1 MLRQGKVYIVT
12 ALLSAA
18 LLTTM
23 MLSGWFRHGREVLI
37 DFMYTKRDAPSHT
50 LIVEIDEQ
58 TITSIGQ
65 WPLPRS
71 IYGDLVTKIAKN
83 GAAVIAIDINFKERS
98 QNPGD
103 DDTFGQ
109 AIKNS
114 KTPIVL
120 TAEIQP
126 DGSIS
131 HPISPLGG
139 ITAEGFPN
147 IFTSS
152 DGEVRST
159 RLTIQDFPSLALAV
173 SRLYSQHSYQNLII
187 PDMPIRI
194 AYPGPNR
201 TYPFVSASEVL
212 ADKIPASFFKDRII
226 FIGATAKDL
235 QDYHK
240 TPVGIMSGVEI
251 QAAITTTIVDDAI
264 YKNLQTVSL
273 ILTIIFALGVG
284 FLVMAIKRPLFFAAI
299 IIALVVLYSLSV
311 FIAFDMGYIVDLFYP
326 NLGFIFTGALVLSVQ
341 YSATEKEKKFIQDT
355 FSRYLAPEVIK
366 ELISNPEA
374 IKLGGKKERLTIL
387 FSDIRN
393 FTTVSETMQPEQLT
407 RFLNAYLSRM
417 TRVIFE
423 HEGVIDKYI
432 GDAIM
437 AFWGAPLPNLQ
448 HAQDAIVSALEMIE
462 TLHEF
467 NAQNE
472 EISLPAI
479 NIGIGVNTGEVTV
492 GNMGSE
498 KRFDY
503 TVMGDSVNLAS
514 RLEGLTKIYRV
525 NIIIGEQTYKEI
537 KASDFLIRELDR
549 VQVKG
554 KKNAVTIYE
563 VVPTHSKERV
573 QKIFEHFNRGRNYYY
588 RGEWQKALTTFSAIL
603 AEVEDDGPTK
613 LLEERCEQ
621 FLREP
626 PAQWDGV
633 YELTYK

>member
-58 TITSIGQ
+58 TITDIGQ

-71 IYGDLVTKIAKN
+71 IYGDLITKIAKN

-98 QNPGD
+98 QNPSD

-109 AIKNS
+109 VIKNS

-139 ITAEGFPN
+139 IAAEGFPN

-152 DGEVRST
+152 DGEVRSA

-173 SRLYSQHSYQNLII
+173 SRLYSQQSYQSLII
-187 PDMPIRI
+187 PDQPIRI

-251 QAAITTTIVDDAI
+251 QAAITTTIIDDVT

-273 ILTIIFALGVG
+273 ILTIIFALGAS
-284 FLVMAIKRPLFFAAI
+284 FLVMVIKRPLFFAAVI
-299 IIALVVLYSLSV
+299 MALVISYSILV
-311 FIAFDMGYIVDLFYP
+311 FIAFDAGYIVDLFYP

-366 ELISNPEA
+366 ELINNPEA

-417 TRVIFE
+417 TRVVFE

-437 AFWGAPLPNLQ
+437 AFWGAPLLNSQ
-448 HAQDAIVSALEMIE
+448 HAQDAIVSALEMID
-462 TLHEF
+462 TLREF

-472 EISLPAI
+472 GVSLPAI

-514 RLEGLTKIYRV
+514 RLEELTKIYRV

-563 VVPTHSKERV
+563 VVPAHSKQQV
-573 QKIFEHFNRGRNYYY
+573 QKILEHFDRGRDYYY
-588 RGEWQKALTTFSAIL
+588 RGEWQKALTTFSAII
-603 AEVEDDGPTK
+603 AKVENDGPTK
-613 LLEERCEQ
+613 LLKERCEQ

-626 PAQWDGV
+626 PTQWSGV